1 MHPGFC
7 VRKLG
12 FATQEL
18 AALEAEAE
26 ALALQEQQHT
36 TVSHHAGMDL
46 SRYSVSL
53 ADESRSA
60 DQAMVRHDTMLMVRE
75 ACKVTVVEA

>member
-1 MHPGFC
+1 M
-7 VRKLG
+7 KLYL
-12 FATQEL
+12 QEL

-26 ALALQEQQHT
+26 ALALQAQQHE
-36 TVSHHAGMDL
+36 TVSHNAAMDL

-60 DQAMVRHDTMLMVRE
+60 DRAMVRNSTSLVMRK
-75 ACKVTVVEA
+75 ACKLTVVEACRACPST

>member
-1 MHPGFC
+1 MK
-7 VRKLG
+7 KLDS
-12 FATQEL
+12 ATQEL

-26 ALALQEQQHT
+26 ALALQEQQHK
-36 TVSHHAGMDL
+36 TVSHSAGMDL

-60 DQAMVRHDTMLMVRE
+60 DRAKVRLDTMLVTCK